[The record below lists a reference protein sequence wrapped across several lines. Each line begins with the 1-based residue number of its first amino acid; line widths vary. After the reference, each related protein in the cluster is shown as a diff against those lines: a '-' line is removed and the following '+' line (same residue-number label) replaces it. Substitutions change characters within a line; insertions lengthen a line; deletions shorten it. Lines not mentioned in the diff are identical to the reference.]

1 MNNLDINNLYF
12 VAWISTFIQLLT
24 LVMQF
29 VKYGYK
35 SLLHPGFWFV
45 TVWIGSF
52 LSFILYLNIGF
63 TFIIFNPEDVIELMV
78 YVDFTS
84 ICLLFF
90 GWFKSAK
97 IKDHQMNFK
106 FVIEEKLLKYL
117 SIILFSVVLINWY
130 KSGSDIVSNR
140 AAGSAEMLKNQKM
153 VSQIGV
159 ATLLFNIAKSA
170 NLVLLTYTSFKI
182 TKAIVD
188 KSFEKI
194 KFYYYLPTLT
204 MILGTVV
211 SGGRAGVIYAL
222 IYFSTGL
229 FIALST
235 MKNGQLYLLKR
246 MSGFMAIALVGFSL
260 YSTLINQLRA
270 ESTDYDP
277 SFEKWKDYPALVPI
291 SGIVQYLTDHYP
303 GYQLRKEDSVTPELE
318 LGEKT
323 FSFILFFNIPFIS
336 QLYNAPIGLAS
347 YYGFKLPEAVELGAR
362 GLEWENTTA
371 TIFLN
376 VYDDFGYYGTFIAI
390 FVFCFLTE
398 FVFTRFVLADN
409 DNYLISMFPFAIFLY
424 LWTQSIFSHHTVGS
438 WMGTLFYQYLIL
450 DILNYLFTP
459 RILTTK
465 IE

>member
-1 MNNLDINNLYF
+1 MTSEINILYI
-12 VAWISTFIQLLT
+12 VAWISVFIQVLT
-24 LVMQF
+24 LIVQF
-29 VKYGYK
+29 AKYGYK
-35 SLLHPGFWFV
+35 SLLHPAFWFV

-52 LSFILYLNIGF
+52 LSFILYLDLGF
-63 TFIIFNPEDVIELMV
+63 TFIIFYPDDVLELMV

-84 ICLLFF
+84 ICVLLF
-90 GWFKSAK
+90 GWLKSSK
-97 IKDHQMNFK
+97 VKEVPMKFNFK
-106 FVIEEKLLKYL
+106 IDERLLKYL
-117 SIILFSVVLINWY
+117 SIILFSVVLVNWY

-140 AAGSAEMLKNQKM
+140 MAGSAEMLKNQKM

-170 NLVLLTYTSFKI
+170 NLVLLTFTSYKI
-182 TKAIVD
+182 TLAVINNTLKN
-188 KSFEKI
+188 I

-204 MILGTVV
+204 MILGTVI

-229 FIALST
+229 FIALAT
-235 MKNGQLYLLKR
+235 MLSGQLKLLKK
-246 MSGFMAIALVGFSL
+246 MSGVMLMAVVGFSL

-277 SFEKWKDYPALVPI
+277 SYEKWKEYPALIPI

-318 LGEKT
+318 MGEKT
-323 FSFILFFNIPFIS
+323 FSFILFYNIPFIS
-336 QLYNAPIGLAS
+336 QLFNAPVGLAS

-376 VYDDFGYYGTFIAI
+376 VYDDFGYYGTFVAI
-390 FVFCFLTE
+390 FIFCFLTE
-398 FVFTRFVLADN
+398 LVFVRFVLAEN
-409 DNYLISMFPFAIFLY
+409 DHYLLSMFPFAIFLY
-424 LWTQSIFSHHTVGS
+424 LWTQSIFSHHTTGS

-450 DILNYLFTP
+450 DILNYFFTP
-459 RILTTK
+459 KILTTK